1 METGYKRI
9 IKHSWTRNINWVS
22 KIRPF
27 GWDFIPHINTCFYPL
42 YFICSFLMHILK
54 ILWRCKIL
62 KVMYHKPS
70 IQFCK
75 SSLFHNTIL
84 FHNSSFDLRNNRSK
98 HWMDKTIFQ
107 DRAFFYSRKTTS
119 LNAAGVPVV
128 ISYLQINQVVQY
140 EVCIFFD
147 MITYITR

>member
-1 METGYKRI
+1 MNGNNIKAINKKWIGVSFCPLYNIILYLYMKTGYKRI

-75 SSLFHNTIL
+75 SSLFHNTIFSIIL
-84 FHNSSFDLRNNRSK
+84 VLTCGITVANIGWTKRYFKTELSFIQEKPL
-98 HWMDKTIFQ
+98 H
-107 DRAFFYSRKTTS
+107 
-119 LNAAGVPVV
+119 
-128 ISYLQINQVVQY
+128 
-140 EVCIFFD
+140 
-147 MITYITR
+147 